1 MTNLIN
7 SIKNN
12 IIKIE
17 STNLNYD
24 FIDPYKTPEQNS
36 SVGTGFFILE
46 KESGY
51 ILTCCHVV
59 RNSINIQITIPSKG
73 KNKYNAEIICVSE
86 DYDLALLKTEY
97 KNNNYLEFFDS
108 DNLEQGDSLSALGYP
123 LGQERLKISN
133 GILSGYEKY
142 FLQTDAAINEGNSG
156 GPLIKENKVVGINA
170 KKIKSILANNIGYA
184 VPIKLFMILKD
195 EFFNERIIKKVNLLC
210 EIKITDDIIRQYYNN
225 NFNEGILIT
234 RISERSCFY
243 KIGLRQNDVLIKFDN
258 YEINNYGEITFKKNK
273 FNLHDFIYRYKNNQK
288 IIIEYYS
295 KVLNKIEKIE
305 VELDNPKF
313 NLVKIIPSINS
324 NLIKYEIISGLVFS
338 DLNLNQIDLFERYD
352 YQFGNNGNDFIN
364 LLNYEDDFN
373 KFENKVILTSVLKG
387 SEFIN
392 NHKIFSG
399 VFLEK
404 FNDKKINTLN
414 DLKENL
420 LESKR
425 NNVKFYKFEFSNN
438 HIIIMNFELIKNDY
452 KKLKKLYNLS
462 SSIFIENFLGIYKLN
477 YDSKNNYSNYEK
489 IVQSVIDKNYGI
501 NDLLKKENRV
511 ISNKIN
517 KGFQYINE

>member
-7 SIKNN
+7 SIKDS

-17 STNLNYD
+17 STNLQHD
-24 FIDPYKTPEQNS
+24 FIDPYKTPEQS
-36 SVGTGFFILE
+36 QSVGTGFFILE
-46 KESGY
+46 KDSGY

-59 RNSINIQITIPSKG
+59 NNSINIQITIPSMG
-73 KNKYNAEIICVSE
+73 KEKYNAEIICVSE
-86 DYDLALLKTEY
+86 EYDLALLRTDY

-156 GPLIKENKVVGINA
+156 GPLLKDNKVVGINA
-170 KKIKSILANNIGYA
+170 RKIKSILANNIGYA
-184 VPIKLFMILKD
+184 VPVKLFMILQD
-195 EFFNERIIKKVNLLC
+195 EFLKKKIIKKVNLLC
-210 EIKITDDIIRQYYNN
+210 VFKITDKLIREYYNN
-225 NFNEGILIT
+225 NFSEGILVT
-234 RISERSCFY
+234 KISEKSCLY
-243 KIGLRQNDVLIKFDN
+243 KAGLRQNDVLIKFDN
-258 YEINNYGEITFKKNK
+258 YDINNYGEITFNKNK
-273 FNLHDFIYRYKNNQK
+273 FNLNDFIYRYKNNQK

-295 KVLNKIEKIE
+295 KVTNKIEKKE
-305 VELDNPKF
+305 VELEEPKF
-313 NLVKIIPSINS
+313 SLVKIIPSINAD
-324 NLIKYEIISGLVFS
+324 LIEYEIISGLVFS

-352 YQFGNNGNDFIN
+352 YQFGDNGNDFIN
-364 LLNYEDDFN
+364 LIRYEDDFN

-399 VFLEK
+399 LFLEK
-404 FNDKKINTLN
+404 FNDKKINTL
-414 DLKENL
+414 DELKKNL
-420 LESKR
+420 LDSK
-425 NNVKFYKFEFSNN
+425 NKVKFYKFEFSNN
-438 HIIIMNFELIKNDY
+438 HIIVMNFELIKNDY

-462 SSIFIENFLGIYKLN
+462 SSSFIQNFLNIYKLN
-477 YDSKNNYSNYEK
+477 YENKNNFDKYDK
-489 IVQSVIDKNYGI
+489 IIKNVIDRNYDA
-501 NDLLKKENRV
+501 NDLFKIDKFLKYNEL
-511 ISNKIN
+511 N